1 MSLFIGVF
9 MLGMPVAAILSA
21 ILYLPFFFALRKR
34 HRPVLRHVTVYVL
47 IVCCSLISLATIFL
61 GGITFRPGYYYLNL
75 KPFVWV
81 THTYEMGYKRMI
93 GQLVLNVLMF
103 VPLSVLLMMV
113 FKSLRSLWR
122 AALCLLSLTLLIE
135 CIQYF
140 TGRSAD
146 VDDVIMNWAGGMI
159 GYALFAGLN
168 YLFRSSSGWKRMTGA
183 ADTPDLRGGVHI

>member
-1 MSLFIGVF
+1 MSLFIGVL
-9 MLGMPVAAILSA
+9 MIGLPVAAILSF
-21 ILYLPFFFALRKR
+21 ILYLPFLFALRKR
-34 HRPVLRHVTVYVL
+34 RRPVLRHVTVYVL

-61 GGITFRPGYYYLNL
+61 GGITFRPGYYNLNL

-81 THTYEMGYKRMI
+81 TQTYEMGYVRMM
-93 GQLVLNVLMF
+93 GQLVLNILMF
-103 VPLSVLLMMV
+103 VPLSVLLLMV

-135 CIQYF
+135 SIQYF

-159 GYALFAGLN
+159 GYAIFAGLN
-168 YLFRSSSGWKRMTGA
+168 HLFSTNTGWKRMISA
-183 ADTPDLRGGVHI
+183 ADTPTLSDGFQI